1 MKVLTSSDNFI
12 AGRNSSATDLWGFCP
27 AIVPGHGLSAG
38 FDIGALTE
46 IYCICDNEPRRL
58 VEEDQW
64 VAQRSLAVAVHQLEA
79 LFLEGK

>member
-1 MKVLTSSDNFI
+1 MSDLRLTDPTLAAQDDWTNFL
-12 AGRNSSATDLWGFCP
+12 SGFCP
-27 AIVPGHGLSAG
+27 AIVPGHGLSGG

-64 VAQRSLAVAVHQLEA
+64 VAQRSLAVEVHQLEA
-79 LFLEGK
+79 LFGVGK